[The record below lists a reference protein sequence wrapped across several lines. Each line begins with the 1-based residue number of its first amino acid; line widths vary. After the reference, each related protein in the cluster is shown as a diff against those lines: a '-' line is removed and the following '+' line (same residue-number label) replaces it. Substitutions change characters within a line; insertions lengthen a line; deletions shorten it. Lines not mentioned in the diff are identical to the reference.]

1 MPFSGWPLPGAS
13 SHTWIINFSTFIDF
27 SPSKWIL
34 ILIQTS
40 LAWPF
45 ALQQIQN
52 PLEKISLD
60 VTNAATLLSKNP
72 LDVIFK
78 VILPQLKKPVFI
90 AFGFAFA
97 ISAGDA
103 SLPLILGI
111 HNFET
116 LALYTYR
123 LASSY
128 KFAEACSCG
137 SILILIGITVFAF
150 ASQKQSTLKG
160 K

>member
-1 MPFSGWPLPGAS
+1 MDLVVRVQVPLS
-13 SHTWIINFSTFIDF
+13 
-27 SPSKWIL
+27 
-34 ILIQTS
+34 
-40 LAWPF
+40 
-45 ALQQIQN
+45 
-52 PLEKISLD
+52 
-60 VTNAATLLSKNP
+60 LLSKNP